1 MADCNRKKGAMDI
14 LKFLIIVAVIA
25 IFIIKEAR
33 KNKVKSSGKPA
44 PIPTPEQ
51 KNPIE
56 IPTPPKKKISTPPIP
71 KAHSPKKDV
80 TPPPPRIQ
88 EQEKES
94 DIAIRSAKDARKA
107 IIWSEIL
114 NRKY

>member
-44 PIPTPEQ
+44 PIPMPEQ
-51 KNPIE
+51 MKPIE
-56 IPTPPKKKISTPPIP
+56 IPIPPKKRVSPPPVP
-71 KAHSPKKDV
+71 KAHSPKRGEV
-80 TPPPPRIQ
+80 PPPCIQ
-88 EQEKES
+88 EPEEES
-94 DIAIRSAKDARKA
+94 DIAIRSAEDARKA

-114 NRKY
+114 NKKY

>member
-1 MADCNRKKGAMDI
+1 MDI
-14 LKFLIIVAVIA
+14 LIFLIIVAVIA

-33 KNKVKSSGKPA
+33 KSETKSSGKPA
-44 PIPTPEQ
+44 PIPTAEQ

-56 IPTPPKKKISTPPIP
+56 ITIPPKNKISPPPIP
-71 KAHSPKKDV
+71 KAYASKRNV
-80 TPPPPRIQ
+80 TPPCIH
-88 EQEKES
+88 EQEEES
-94 DIAIRSAKDARKA
+94 DIAIRSAEDARKA